1 MSKKKLYR
9 PNVAIIVLAPDY
21 ETSKKVFIAQ
31 RSDIEGVW
39 QFPQGGIDAGEKP
52 KEAMYRELK
61 EEIGTKKVEL
71 IAKYP
76 KWITYDFP
84 KGVAKRMKPYA
95 GQKQRYYLVR
105 LKKSAKINIETK
117 HPEFCEYKFV
127 KLEKLFNHVT
137 HFKAPI
143 YKEVLAYFKAEGY
156 L

>member
-1 MSKKKLYR
+1 MAKKKRYR

-21 ETSKKVFIAQ
+21 KKSKKVFIAE
-31 RSDIEGVW
+31 RNDIEGIW
-39 QFPQGGIDAGEKP
+39 QFPQGGIDQEEKP

-61 EEIGTKKVEL
+61 EEIGTKKVTV

-76 KWITYDFP
+76 RWVRYDFP
-84 KGVAKRMKPYA
+84 KKIAKKMTPYA

-105 LKKSAKINIETK
+105 LKQGASIDIATK
-117 HPEFCEYKFV
+117 HPEFRRYKFV
-127 KLEKLFNHVT
+127 KLKKLFKHVT

-143 YKEVLAYFKAEGY
+143 YKEVLGYFKAEGY

>member
-1 MSKKKLYR
+1 MAKKMLYR

-21 ETSKKVFIAQ
+21 EKSKKIFIAE
-31 RSDIEGVW
+31 RSDIEGIW
-39 QFPQGGIDAGEKP
+39 QFPQGGIDKGEKP

-76 KWITYDFP
+76 EWIEYDFP
-84 KGVAKRMKPYA
+84 KGSKKRMNPYA

-105 LKKSAKINIETK
+105 LKKSAKVNIDTK
-117 HPEFCEYKFV
+117 HPEFSRYKFI
-127 KLEKLFNHVT
+127 KLEKLFKKVT

-143 YKEVLAYFKAEGY
+143 YKEVLEYFKAEGY

>member
-1 MSKKKLYR
+1 MAKKKIYR

-21 ETSKKVFIAQ
+21 KKSKKVFIAE
-31 RSDIEGVW
+31 RNDIKDIW
-39 QFPQGGIDAGEKP
+39 QFPQGGIDQGEKP

-61 EEIGTKKVEL
+61 EEIGTKKVKL

-76 KWITYDFP
+76 RWVRYDFP
-84 KGVAKRMKPYA
+84 KKIAKRMKPYA

-105 LKKSAKINIETK
+105 LKKSACIDIETK
-117 HPEFCEYKFV
+117 HPEFSRYKFV
-127 KLEKLFNHVT
+127 KLNKLFKHVN

-143 YKEVLAYFKAEGY
+143 YKEVLDYFKAEGY

>member
-39 QFPQGGIDAGEKP
+39 QFPQGGIDKGETP

-61 EEIGTKKVEL
+61 EEIGTKKVKL
-71 IAKYP
+71 VAKYP
-76 KWITYDFP
+76 KWIRYDFP
-84 KGVAKRMKPYA
+84 EGVAKRMKPFS

-105 LKKSAKINIETK
+105 LKTSAKVNIATK
-117 HPEFCEYKFV
+117 HPEFSDYKFV
-127 KLEKLFNHVT
+127 KLEKLFKHVT

-143 YKEVLAYFKAEGY
+143 YKEVLEYFKAEGY